1 MSTNQTYKQE
11 KEQLQKEAPTL
22 FALPRMS
29 VFVVPEMYFDL
40 LREEWALR
48 SASTLDKSESTSSF
62 QIPEGYFESARADLI
77 QRISDTPE
85 NISIETKNDSALKTP
100 EGYFGQLSE
109 DIFAQTSRA
118 SELKEVPVRK
128 LYSTKRFYWLAAS
141 AAVLILAVTTF
152 LAQSAEDECITFAC
166 LLENTELTEK
176 ELIDIYSEDSFES
189 EWTYDGMTEIDILT
203 EDEVHHYLEDDL
215 DWVIEN
221 EYN

>member
-100 EGYFGQLSE
+100 EGY
-109 DIFAQTSRA
+109 
-118 SELKEVPVRK
+118 
-128 LYSTKRFYWLAAS
+128 YWLAAS